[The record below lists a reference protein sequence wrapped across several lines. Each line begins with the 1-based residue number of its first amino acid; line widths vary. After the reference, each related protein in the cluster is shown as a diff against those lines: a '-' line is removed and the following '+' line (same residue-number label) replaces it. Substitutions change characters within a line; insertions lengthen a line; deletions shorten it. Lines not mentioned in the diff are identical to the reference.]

1 MNSVTFASASRIS
14 SKSTDLPRATSQM
27 RASRLAGA
35 IAAYLGL
42 GVALVIVG
50 IPTYWVIIGALKTN
64 REIYTV
70 PSTWWPPNPAW
81 SNFPAAW
88 AAAPFTRMYLN
99 SIAVTFVST
108 TLKLV
113 NATFCAYAFA
123 YLQIPGRNLIF
134 MFILGALMIPEEVT
148 VLPNYLTVASLGYV
162 NSITGLIL
170 PTIGSAFGT
179 FFLRQHFLSLPR
191 EVIEAARVDGAGHL
205 QILWHVILPLSRPVL
220 ATLILLTAVARWND
234 FLWPLVVT
242 SKDTMRTLPVGI
254 FFLFTQ
260 EGTTEWGVVLAG
272 TIIVIAPIIALF
284 IVVQRHLVEGIA
296 SGAVKG

>member
-1 MNSVTFASASRIS
+1 MNSATLAPPPPTITGQRD
-14 SKSTDLPRATSQM
+14 TPRTTAMVQS
-27 RASRLAGA
+27 SRLAGTV
-35 IAAYLGL
+35 AAYLGL
-42 GVALVIVG
+42 GLALVMVG
-50 IPTYWVIIGALKTN
+50 IPTYWVVIGALKTN

-88 AAAPFTRMYLN
+88 AAAPFPRMYLN
-99 SIAVTFVST
+99 SISVTLIST

-123 YLQIPGRNLIF
+123 YLRVPGRNMIF
-134 MFILGALMIPEEVT
+134 LFILGALMIPEEVT

-162 NSITGLIL
+162 NSVTGLIL

-191 EVIEAARVDGAGHL
+191 EILEAARVDGAGHL
-205 QILWHVILPLSRPVL
+205 QTLWHVVLPLSRPVL

-254 FFLFTQ
+254 YFLFTQ

-296 SGAVKG
+296 AGAVKG

>member
-1 MNSVTFASASRIS
+1 MNSVAVASHAPNRGRDVPRT
-14 SKSTDLPRATSQM
+14 STVFEP
-27 RASRLAGA
+27 SRLVGIVGA
-35 IAAYLGL
+35 YIGL
-42 GVALVIVG
+42 GFALFVVG
-50 IPTYWVIIGALKTN
+50 IPTYWVVIGALKTN

-81 SNFPAAW
+81 TNFPAAW
-88 AAAPFTRMYLN
+88 AAAPFPRMYLN
-99 SIAVTFVST
+99 SIAVTVTST

-123 YLQIPGRNLIF
+123 YLRVPGRSVIF
-134 MFILGALMIPEEVT
+134 LFILGALMIPEEVT

-205 QILWHVILPLSRPVL
+205 QILWHVVLPLSRPVL

-296 SGAVKG
+296 AGAVKG

>member
-1 MNSVTFASASRIS
+1 MFQT
-14 SKSTDLPRATSQM
+14 
-27 RASRLAGA
+27 SRLVGTVAS
-35 IAAYLGL
+35 YLGL
-42 GVALVIVG
+42 GLALVVVG

-81 SNFPAAW
+81 GNFPAAW
-88 AAAPFTRMYLN
+88 AAAPFPRMYLN
-99 SIAVTFVST
+99 SIAVTLIST

-123 YLQIPGRNLIF
+123 YLRVPGKNVTFLF
-134 MFILGALMIPEEVT
+134 VLGALMIPEEVT

-162 NSITGLIL
+162 NSVTGLIL

-191 EVIEAARVDGAGHL
+191 EILEAARVDGAGHL
-205 QILWHVILPLSRPVL
+205 QTMWHVVLPLSRPVL

-254 FFLFTQ
+254 YFLFTQ

-284 IVVQRHLVEGIA
+284 ILVQRHLVEGIA
-296 SGAVKG
+296 AGAVKG

>member
-1 MNSVTFASASRIS
+1 MNSATLAARAISGRSAMPRT
-14 SKSTDLPRATSQM
+14 STMFQ
-27 RASRLAGA
+27 ASRLAGTV
-35 IAAYLGL
+35 AAYLGL
-42 GVALVIVG
+42 GIALVAVG

-70 PSTWWPPNPAW
+70 PSTWWPPTPAW

-88 AAAPFTRMYLN
+88 AAAPFPRMYLN
-99 SIAVTFVST
+99 SIAVTVIST

-123 YLQIPGRNLIF
+123 YLRVPGRNVIF
-134 MFILGALMIPEEVT
+134 LFILGALMIPEEVT
-148 VLPNYLTVASLGYV
+148 VLPNYLTVAALGYV
-162 NSITGLIL
+162 NSVTGLIL

-191 EVIEAARVDGAGHL
+191 EILEAARVDGAGHL
-205 QILWHVILPLSRPVL
+205 QTLWHVVLPLSRPVL

-254 FFLFTQ
+254 YFLFTQ

-296 SGAVKG
+296 AGAVKG

>member
-1 MNSVTFASASRIS
+1 MNSVAVASHAPNRGRDVPRT
-14 SKSTDLPRATSQM
+14 STVFEP
-27 RASRLAGA
+27 SRLVGIVGA
-35 IAAYLGL
+35 YIGL
-42 GVALVIVG
+42 GFALFVVG
-50 IPTYWVIIGALKTN
+50 IPTYWVVIGALKTN

-81 SNFPAAW
+81 TNFPAAW
-88 AAAPFTRMYLN
+88 AAAPFPRMYLN
-99 SIAVTFVST
+99 SIAVTVTST

-113 NATFCAYAFA
+113 NA
-123 YLQIPGRNLIF
+123 
-134 MFILGALMIPEEVT
+134 VT

-205 QILWHVILPLSRPVL
+205 QILWHVVLPLSRPVL